1 MSAKGTELVDLAIQA
16 LEKIT
21 PDNGYQTDSGTRVVR
36 GRAEN
41 LKLAAG
47 DLPMISV
54 STTASTNNTAKPR
67 AVRKLREIEVVGMVD
82 ASAQDYEPG
91 MDQLDEDIAL
101 ALAPL
106 VGIDAMPGTM
116 SVELG
121 GGDYQHPEGGSNIA
135 GVVHT
140 ITVSYSLTKP
150 Q

>member
-1 MSAKGTELVDLAIQA
+1 
-16 LEKIT
+16 
-21 PDNGYQTDSGTRVVR
+21 
-36 GRAEN
+36 
-41 LKLAAG
+41 
-47 DLPMISV
+47 
-54 STTASTNNTAKPR
+54 
-67 AVRKLREIEVVGMVD
+67 MVD